1 MDMQRSDITRLL
13 LACLHGVL
21 ADKSELPSEPLDEST
36 DLIGTK
42 SVLDS
47 LGLVQLLADLE
58 QRLQTEYQLSLTLAD
73 ERALSQK
80 NSPFRSVGAL
90 VDYAWFLAEETVTQP

>member
-1 MDMQRSDITRLL
+1 MQRSDITRLL
-13 LACLHGVL
+13 LACLRDVL
-21 ADKSELPSEPLDEST
+21 AEKSELPSEPLDEST

-58 QRLQTEYQLSLTLAD
+58 QRLQAEHQLSLTLAD

-90 VDYAWFLAEETVTQP
+90 ADYAWFLAQETVTQP